1 VGTATTSGRWKSGK
15 KALNDLKYSFSFA
28 LAGLQERFVQMPKK
42 GIHPNYKQIRV
53 QCACGSGFETRST
66 HKGDIHVEICS
77 ACHPFFTGKQKLVDT
92 AGRVERFRRKY
103 AKPETGKP
111 AVASK

>member
-1 VGTATTSGRWKSGK
+1 MDASLGLWACRKG
-15 KALNDLKYSFSFA
+15 FS
-28 LAGLQERFVQMPKK
+28 MPKE
-42 GIHPNYKQIRV
+42 GIHPNYKTVRV
-53 QCACGSGFETRST
+53 QCACGTGFDTRST

-103 AKPETGKP
+103 AKSDGGKAEATKAPAAKETRLVSHKRPRGR
-111 AVASK
+111 

>member
-1 VGTATTSGRWKSGK
+1 
-15 KALNDLKYSFSFA
+15 
-28 LAGLQERFVQMPKK
+28 MPKQ
-42 GIHPNYKQIRV
+42 GIHPSYKEIRV
-53 QCACGSGFETRST
+53 QCACGTSFETRST

-103 AKPETGKP
+103 AKSDGGK
-111 AVASK
+111 AEAAKAATAAR